1 MPVQVGNSYV
11 SEAALSYAQNQ
22 VGSQSRNILNDLSKQ
37 FKDYKFSADT
47 QPFNGTG
54 TNNISI
60 APNILRQMT
69 TNPEKRLEY
78 EALIYDCTQTLKQRE
93 ATDKA
98 RGVTAS
104 GFIIGSDGGLRMW
117 SISKSDDGKNK
128 RSFLSID
135 KDRLAGRLPQS
146 KKSTNK
152 KTSATLSIND
162 FIKNLRN
169 DFDIVKSGRANISK
183 KYLQNALTDENTR
196 QKLFENLKT
205 ADAAL
210 KSHEGEIGFQGMSIE
225 IDDEGNMTMT
235 SSKATVTFN
244 EAKRAR
250 QLAAAQSV
258 DDVRQVMELLKT
270 DLEDCENGLLN
281 NMCDET
287 EVEKVK
293 NMIERAQQHLNEVKV
308 NDVQTTDSTFSIDL
322 LI

>member
-1 MPVQVGNSYV
+1 M
-11 SEAALSYAQNQ
+11 
-22 VGSQSRNILNDLSKQ
+22 
-37 FKDYKFSADT
+37 
-47 QPFNGTG
+47 
-54 TNNISI
+54 
-60 APNILRQMT
+60 
-69 TNPEKRLEY
+69 
-78 EALIYDCTQTLKQRE
+78 
-93 ATDKA
+93 
-98 RGVTAS
+98 
-104 GFIIGSDGGLRMW
+104 
-117 SISKSDDGKNK
+117 
-128 RSFLSID
+128 SID

-258 DDVRQVMELLKT
+258 DDVRQIMELLKT
-270 DLEDCENGLLN
+270 DLEDCENGLQN